1 MFPNHTVCLVIA
13 SMINALQINVYNG
26 ILRYRNFVQ
35 IICVIFLME
44 ASRRAYKRNIT
55 LNSVRQHNC
64 FITQGNYIGYM
75 FRL

>member
-1 MFPNHTVCLVIA
+1 MRSAQNVLIENHGRKRPIA
-13 SMINALQINVYNG
+13 TPRRRSKYIY
-26 ILRYRNFVQ
+26 
-35 IICVIFLME
+35 IFLME

-55 LNSVRQHNC
+55 LNSVRQHNY